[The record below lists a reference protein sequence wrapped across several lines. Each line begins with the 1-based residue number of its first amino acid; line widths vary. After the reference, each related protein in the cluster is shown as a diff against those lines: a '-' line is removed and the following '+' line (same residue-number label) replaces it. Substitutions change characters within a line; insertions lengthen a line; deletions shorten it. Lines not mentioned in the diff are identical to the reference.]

1 MYIYTYIYIYIET
14 VKAGTT
20 RTANTTS
27 SKVSTMYTRVPEFMV
42 YSPRASHPSQ
52 ECFGAYTDMHHL
64 WLLYNVRRAFLEIW
78 EEVDIEE

>member
-1 MYIYTYIYIYIET
+1 
-14 VKAGTT
+14 
-20 RTANTTS
+20 
-27 SKVSTMYTRVPEFMV
+27 MYTHVPEFMV

-78 EEVDIEE
+78 EEVELEE